1 LKTLPDKLTDLKGV
15 GPALAGKLNRL
26 GIGSPED
33 LLFHLPMRYEDRTHI
48 TAIGSC
54 RIGDTVLVEGVLDA
68 CDVAYGRRRSLLA
81 YVSDGT
87 GRVGLRFYYFSGTQQ
102 KNLKRARR
110 VRAFGEIRRG
120 ASGPEIYHP
129 EYQVNPAAGV
139 EETLTPVYPATE
151 GVTQARLRSLI
162 TPLLTTIDEPS
173 VIQEITQLPGATLA
187 EALRI
192 VHKPQPNDD
201 IASLLQGTHP
211 AQKRLAFE
219 ELLAHQA
226 SMRLLRRHI
235 GSEGAPVM
243 KGMGSELAT
252 RFDRNMDFTLTT
264 AQDRVLKEIAA
275 DMVQP
280 LPMFRL
286 LQGDVGSG
294 KTIVAARTAVDVIES
309 GYQVAIMAPTEIL
322 AEQHLLSFSEWLL
335 PLGIEIAW
343 LTGKVSGRARAQ
355 TLSRIA
361 SGDAPVIIGTHALF
375 ADDVMFH
382 QLGLIVVDEQHRFG
396 VQQRLSLREKGR
408 SRAGM
413 PHQLIMT
420 ATPIPR
426 TLTMTL
432 YSDMDVSI
440 IEELPP
446 GRIPVS
452 TSVIPDKRRGDIVAR
467 VNQACAEG
475 QQVYWVCTLIEDSDD
490 AELQAAEETARML
503 TEALPDHRVALVH
516 GRLKAQEKSDIMQR
530 FREHSFDVLVATTV
544 IEVGVNVPNAN
555 LMIID
560 NAERLGLAQLHQLR
574 GRVGR
579 GHDAGFCVLLYQPPL
594 GPTAKARLDVMR
606 RSTDGF
612 LIAEQDLLIR
622 GPGDI
627 LGERQSGDVQ
637 FRVADLIRDQDL
649 LTEIRNRAATL
660 TDSECLILMARWMR
674 DPENL
679 AQV

>member
-1 LKTLPDKLTDLKGV
+1 
-15 GPALAGKLNRL
+15 
-26 GIGSPED
+26 
-33 LLFHLPMRYEDRTHI
+33 MRYEDKTRI
-48 TAIGSC
+48 TPIGSC
-54 RIGDTVLVEGVLDA
+54 QIGDNVLIEGEMAA
-68 CDVAYGRRRSLLA
+68 CDVTFGRRRSLLA
-81 YVSDGT
+81 YLSDGT
-87 GRVGLRFYYFSGTQQ
+87 GRIGLRFYHFSKAQQ
-102 KNLKRARR
+102 ENLKKAVR

-129 EYQVNPAAGV
+129 EYQINPSPGI
-139 EETLTPVYPATE
+139 EDTLTPVYPATD
-151 GVTQARLRSLI
+151 GVTQTRLRSLI
-162 TPLLTTIDEPS
+162 TPLLNVVSDPTTIS
-173 VIQEITQLPGATLA
+173 EIARMPGMSLA
-187 EALRI
+187 QALRV
-192 VHKPQPNDD
+192 VHKPQPDDD
-201 IASLLQGTHP
+201 IEALLQGSHP

-226 SMRLLRRHI
+226 SMRLLRRQISH
-235 GSEGAPVM
+235 EGAPAIDVRNSPLANRFRDNIDFALT
-243 KGMGSELAT
+243 GS
-252 RFDRNMDFTLTT
+252 
-264 AQDRVLKEIAA
+264 QHRVLQEIAIDLA
-275 DMVQP
+275 KP

-294 KTIVAARTAVDVIES
+294 KTIIAASSAVDVIAS
-309 GYQVAIMAPTEIL
+309 GFQVAIMAPTEIL
-322 AEQHLLSFSEWLL
+322 AEQHLLSFSQWLR
-335 PLGIEIAW
+335 PLKIEIAW
-343 LTGKVSGRARAQ
+343 LTGKVTGRTRVE
-355 TLSRIA
+355 TLSRIT
-361 SGDAPVIIGTHALF
+361 SGDAQVIIGTHALF
-375 ADDVMFH
+375 ADDVTFH

-408 SRAGM
+408 GASGM

-440 IEELPP
+440 IDELPP

-452 TSVIPDKRRGDIVAR
+452 TSVMTDRRRGDIVAR
-467 VNQACAEG
+467 VDQACAAG

-490 AELQAAEETARML
+490 AEQQAAEETARML
-503 TEALPDHRVALVH
+503 SEALPRHRVALIH
-516 GRLKAQEKSDIMQR
+516 GRLKPQEKSDIMQR
-530 FREHSFDVLVATTV
+530 FRDHSFDVLVATTV

-579 GHDAGFCVLLYQPPL
+579 GRDAGFCVLLYQPPL
-594 GPTAKARLDVMR
+594 GQTAKARLEVMR
-606 RSTDGF
+606 QSTDGF
-612 LIAEQDLLIR
+612 YIAEQDLAIR
-622 GPGDI
+622 GPGDM

-649 LTEIRNRAATL
+649 LTDIRKRAAEL
-660 TDSECLILMARWMR
+660 TDSDCRVLIARWMKG
-674 DPENL
+674 PGNL